1 MALEIVQIKA
11 GQMENFSYLIYC
23 PQTRRAAAVDPSL
36 APEHLLEEARRR
48 ELTVELLIN
57 THGHRDHTA
66 GNGQVLEKTQ
76 AKLAGHSRDVPQA
89 QLPLED
95 GSTLELGEGR
105 IEVLHTPG
113 HTPGSICL
121 HAGGGLV
128 TGDTLF
134 VTFVGRADMPGSD
147 PEALYRSLQRLAE
160 YPPETRVYP
169 GHDYGPKPVSTIGY
183 EKENNPYLK
192 CTTLQEFLKL
202 RMG

>member
-11 GQMENFSYLIYC
+11 GQMENFSYLIFC

-36 APEHLLEEARRR
+36 EPENLLEAARRR
-48 ELTVELLIN
+48 DLTIELLIN
-57 THGHRDHTA
+57 THGHRDHAA
-66 GNGQVLEKTQ
+66 GNDMVLRETDAQ
-76 AKLAGHSRDVPQA
+76 LAGHSQDVPRA
-89 QLPLED
+89 QIPLED
-95 GSTLELGEGR
+95 GSTLELGEGT
-105 IEVLHTPG
+105 IEVIHTPG

-134 VTFVGRADMPGSD
+134 ITFVGRADMPGSD
-147 PEALYRSLQRLAE
+147 PEALYRSLQRLAG
-160 YPPETRVYP
+160 YPAETKVYP
-169 GHDYGPKPVSTIGY
+169 GHDYGPRPVSTIGF

-192 CTTLQEFLKL
+192 CADLQEFLNL